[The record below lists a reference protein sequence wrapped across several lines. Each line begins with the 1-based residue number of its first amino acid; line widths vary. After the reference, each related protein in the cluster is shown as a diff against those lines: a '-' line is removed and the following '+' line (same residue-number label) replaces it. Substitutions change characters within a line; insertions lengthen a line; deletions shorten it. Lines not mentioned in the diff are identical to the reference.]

1 MARISYKFKHNKTAF
16 FTIEKA
22 VLLCLRLTV
31 SYNKSTF
38 TDQKAT
44 Y

>member
-16 FTIEKA
+16 SIVKKA

-38 TDQKAT
+38 TDQKET